1 MKEQGTQVE
10 NLPKELF
17 LGKLTLTTSR
27 PMDFHQTHLLR
38 GYISSIFPQYD
49 LLHNHQGK
57 ESKLLYRY
65 PLIQYKIIQG
75 FPIILGIGQEA
86 VQILD
91 MLASTITKLIIH
103 GKVISIE
110 EKDLETATF
119 PFGISSE
126 ERRYFFITPAILLN
140 SGNYKNYKNSEPEE
154 QNQILKKCLESNLIS
169 TSKGLDYTVP
179 ARIQARFSLDIE
191 PVSLKGEDML
201 GFQGQFFV
209 NFHIPDFLGI
219 GKSSSRGYGTC
230 LQI

>member
-1 MKEQGTQVE
+1 MNEHSAQIDS
-10 NLPKELF
+10 LPKEIL

-27 PMDFHQTHLLR
+27 PMNFDQTHLLR
-38 GYISSIFPQYD
+38 GYIGSVFPQYD
-49 LLHNHQGK
+49 LLHNHEGK
-57 ESKLLYRY
+57 ESRLLYRY

-75 FPIILGIGQEA
+75 FPIILGIGEKA
-86 VQILD
+86 IQILE
-91 MLASTITKLIIH
+91 MLSSTITKLVIH
-103 GKVISIE
+103 GKAIPIQ

-140 SGNYKNYKNSEPEE
+140 SQNYKNYKNSTPEE

-169 TSKGLDYTVP
+169 TSKGLEYTVP